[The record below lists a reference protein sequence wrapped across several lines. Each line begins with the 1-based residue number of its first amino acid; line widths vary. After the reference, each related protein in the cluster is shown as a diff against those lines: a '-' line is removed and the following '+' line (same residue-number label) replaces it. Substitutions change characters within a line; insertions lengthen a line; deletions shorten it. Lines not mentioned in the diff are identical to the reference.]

1 MGRNISERN
10 RKKDAEI
17 KMQER
22 NTMKIENIKTVLT
35 ISPFSKVRPSG
46 YETNN
51 IIVKNFQ
58 GSNHPPGMQ
67 HKTIRVCNVWKMER

>member
-1 MGRNISERN
+1 
-10 RKKDAEI
+10 
-17 KMQER
+17 
-22 NTMKIENIKTVLT
+22 MKIENIKTVLT

-58 GSNHPPGMQ
+58 GSNHPPGM
-67 HKTIRVCNVWKMER
+67 